1 MLLLLFLDELVLQNL
16 KNHSLYIIF
25 SIIVLIIIYILLN
38 VNYDDLYNTTYKESA
53 NLRIDIAN
61 TLSKL
66 PLSYFSKHNLSDLSQ
81 TIMSD
86 VAAIEHAM
94 SHSIPKVFAIILFF
108 PIISICL
115 IIGNIKLGLAVVLPI
130 TLGYLLVIFSKK
142 MQIKENNKYYLK

>member
-1 MLLLLFLDELVLQNL
+1 MF
-16 KNHSLYIIF
+16 
-25 SIIVLIIIYILLN
+25 
-38 VNYDDLYNTTYKESA
+38 
-53 NLRIDIAN
+53 
-61 TLSKL
+61 
-66 PLSYFSKHNLSDLSQ
+66 
-81 TIMSD
+81 D

-142 MQIKENNKYYLK
+142 MQIKENKKYYLKLRDNSERDVYKRQD

>member
-1 MLLLLFLDELVLQNL
+1 M
-16 KNHSLYIIF
+16 
-25 SIIVLIIIYILLN
+25 IIIYILLN

-94 SHSIPKVFAIILFF
+94 SHSIPRVFAIILF

-130 TLGYLLVIFSKK
+130 TLGYLLVIFSKRCK
-142 MQIKENNKYYLK
+142 LKKIKILFKIKRQF